1 MNSVN
6 DGSEQYLRRK
16 AREVFVGKLAM
27 GGTQPVRVQTMTT
40 TDTLDI
46 VSSVA
51 QCKRI
56 ADAGADYVR
65 LTTQGLREVEA
76 LSQIKQQLRAAGYTI
91 PLIADVHFTPKV
103 AFAAAAVADKV
114 RINPGNF
121 GANREEATA
130 QLLQLIDLC
139 RKHGTALRI
148 GVNHGSLAERMVEE
162 YGDSPQ
168 GMLASA
174 MEFLHI
180 CRDNNFNELVV
191 SMKSSN
197 TRVMVEAYRLLA
209 AAMDAENM
217 DYPLHLGV
225 TEAGDGD
232 DGRLKSA
239 VGIGTLLAQGLGDTI
254 RVSLTEAPEH
264 EVPTAQALLHIAPQY
279 PYILPK
285 ASSPFACHSSLVA
298 RHLSLVTNKETLQ
311 FHYEATTREELL
323 LRMACQAGPLL
334 LDGYADDVHI
344 LAKIDNKVLSGEECA
359 ALTAALLQAAHVRFS
374 KPEYIACPGCGRTL
388 FDLQPVLAAVRAATA
403 HLCGLKIAVM
413 GCIVNGPGEM
423 ADADYGYVGAGPGL
437 ITLYKGK
444 TAVKKNIPQHLAV
457 DELINL
463 INNELKIT
471 NYEDG
476 KG

>member
-1 MNSVN
+1 M
-6 DGSEQYLRRK
+6 RRK
-16 AREVFVGKLAM
+16 TREVLVGGLAM

-40 TDTLDI
+40 TNTLD
-46 VSSVA
+46 VASSVA

-76 LSQIKQQLRAAGYTI
+76 LAQIKQQLRAAGYTT

-103 AFAAAAVADKV
+103 ALAAAAVADKV

-121 GANREEATA
+121 GHTYEEAET
-130 QLLQLIDLC
+130 QLLQLIDIC
-139 RKHGTALRI
+139 RQHGTVLRI
-148 GVNHGSLAERMVEE
+148 GVNHGSLAERIVEE

-180 CRDNNFNELVV
+180 CRNNNFHEVVV

-197 TRVMVEAYRLLA
+197 TRVMVEAYRLLV
-209 AAMDAENM
+209 AAMDAEKMN
-217 DYPLHLGV
+217 YPLHLGV

-232 DGRLKSA
+232 DGRIKSA
-239 VGIGTLLAQGLGDTI
+239 VGIGTLLAQGFGDTI
-254 RVSLTEAPEH
+254 RVSLTEAPEN
-264 EVPTAQALLHIAPQY
+264 EIPVAQALVQISPQY
-279 PYILPK
+279 PLPFTLHPLPIVK
-285 ASSPFACHSSLVA
+285 
-298 RHLSLVTNKETLQ
+298 KEALQ
-311 FHYEATTREELL
+311 FHYNTASREELL
-323 LRMACQAGPLL
+323 LRLSCQAGPLL
-334 LDGYADDVHI
+334 LDGYVNDVHI
-344 LAKIDNKVLSGEECA
+344 SAAINGKPLEQAECEELAA
-359 ALTAALLQAAHVRFS
+359 TLLQAARVRFS

-388 FDLQPVLAAVRAATA
+388 FDLQPVLAAVRAATTQ
-403 HLCGLKIAVM
+403 LKGLKIAVM

-444 TAVKKNIPQHLAV
+444 TPVKKNISQQSAV
-457 DELINL
+457 EELIAL
-463 INNELKIT
+463 IKESGDFIEET
-471 NYEDG
+471 I
-476 KG
+476 

>member
-1 MNSVN
+1 M
-6 DGSEQYLRRK
+6 RRK
-16 AREVFVGKLAM
+16 TREVLVGGIAM
-27 GGTQPVRVQTMTT
+27 GGTQPIRVQTMTT
-40 TDTLDI
+40 TNTLDI
-46 VSSVA
+46 ASSVA

-76 LSQIKQQLRAAGYTI
+76 LAQIKKELRAAGYTI
-91 PLIADVHFTPKV
+91 PLIADVHFAPKV

-121 GANREEATA
+121 GNTQEEASA
-130 QLLQLIDLC
+130 QLLQLITIC
-139 RKHGTALRI
+139 RQHGTALRI
-148 GVNHGSLAERMVEE
+148 GVNHGSLAERIVQEC
-162 YGDSPQ
+162 GDSPQ

-174 MEFLHI
+174 MEFLRI
-180 CRDNNFNELVV
+180 CRDNNFHEVV
-191 SMKSSN
+191 ISMKSSN

-209 AAMDAENM
+209 AGMDAEGM

-254 RVSLTEAPEH
+254 RVSLTEAPEN
-264 EVPTAQALLHIAPQY
+264 EIPVAQALIQIAPQY
-279 PYILPK
+279 PFTLHPLPFTLKQK
-285 ASSPFACHSSLVA
+285 A
-298 RHLSLVTNKETLQ
+298 LQ
-311 FHYEATTREELL
+311 FHYNTTSREELL
-323 LRMACQAGPLL
+323 LHLSCQAGSLL
-334 LDGYADDVHI
+334 LDGYADDVQFSAAI
-344 LAKIDNKVLSGEECA
+344 NDKDLEQAESEELA
-359 ALTAALLQAAHVRFS
+359 AALLQAARVRFS

-403 HLCGLKIAVM
+403 QLKGLKIAVM

-444 TAVKKNIPQHLAV
+444 TPVKKNIPQQLAV
-457 DELINL
+457 EELIAL
-463 INNELKIT
+463 IKENGDWVPPSL
-471 NYEDG
+471 
-476 KG
+476 